1 MGSGDPCAPSVGK
14 KHQRSLGEPMTLQQ
28 SIRLLVR
35 LCVVV
40 FFLTACADIRSAG
53 AESAEAW
60 LDAATYASG
69 LRVPAA
75 VGDFLILRALRE
87 SGGTAVA
94 VPDHEMAEWVHHMGA
109 DTGVFAAPEGGAVAA
124 AARRAGCT
132 GIRSCGC
139 RP

>member
-1 MGSGDPCAPSVGK
+1 MVTVQAAGCAP
-14 KHQRSLGEPMTLQQ
+14 M
-28 SIRLLVR
+28 VR
-35 LCVVV
+35 A
-40 FFLTACADIRSAG
+40 FEAG

-69 LRVPAA
+69 LRVPSA

-94 VPDHEMAEWVHHMGA
+94 IPDHEMDTWVHHMGA

-124 AARRAGCT
+124 AAARLRASGFLSDDDEIVLFNT
-132 GIRSCGC
+132 GSGLKYVGMS
-139 RP
+139 PVD